1 MQLDGWGSH
10 LYPPVCSQPP
20 CLLPH
25 TGCPHSSWFQQLS
38 RPPPCTPPCRRLQVH
53 QLRSQ
58 MGFLE
63 DKPSAF
69 PAPAFLLTPAA
80 GKALSSST
88 TSYVASL
95 AAIVAVGGILIPM
108 VEAKLG
114 LGGAHRSTQLLRT
127 GASRRLRPAPDSYV
141 AYSWKPCK
149 PPSPSCSPSPR

>member
-1 MQLDGWGSH
+1 
-10 LYPPVCSQPP
+10 
-20 CLLPH
+20 
-25 TGCPHSSWFQQLS
+25 
-38 RPPPCTPPCRRLQVH
+38 VH

-127 GASRRLRPAPDSYV
+127 GASRCLGPAPDSCV

-149 PPSPSCSPSPR
+149 PPSPSCSPSLR